1 MTGEASSTN
10 FFINKRKERQTMSV
24 LEAKNITKIFPGV
37 KALEDVSV
45 SFHKG
50 EIHCI
55 MGENGAGKS
64 TLIKCLTGVY
74 KQKTEKSLSM
84 TSPH

>member
-1 MTGEASSTN
+1 
-10 FFINKRKERQTMSV
+10 MSV

-55 MGENGAGKS
+55 MGEKRNCIWVTWS
-64 TLIKCLTGVY
+64 
-74 KQKTEKSLSM
+74 
-84 TSPH
+84 

>member
-1 MTGEASSTN
+1 
-10 FFINKRKERQTMSV
+10 MSV

-50 EIHCI
+50 EII
-55 MGENGAGKS
+55 V
-64 TLIKCLTGVY
+64 LW
-74 KQKTEKSLSM
+74 EKM
-84 TSPH
+84 EQVRVH

>member
-1 MTGEASSTN
+1 
-10 FFINKRKERQTMSV
+10 MSV

-74 KQKTEKSLSM
+74 EA
-84 TSPH
+84 